1 MKTQANPLAQGII
14 REGEIKLESL
24 EFNTKFWAK
33 DPTLW
38 KQDDYH
44 KNFIVKFL
52 GWQKV
57 YDWTLERIEDI
68 LHFAQEAKTHFKHCV
83 VMGLGG
89 SSLAPEVLRTVF
101 GKQEDWP
108 ELIVLDTTNPD
119 WVGAA
124 RARIN
129 PAETLF
135 IFASKSGGTVEP
147 SSQFAYF
154 YEEVKKAGV
163 QNPGDNF
170 IAITD
175 PGTGLE
181 KLAKNKKFR
190 KTFLNPADIGGRFS
204 ALSMFG
210 MVPAAIMGVDIKKL
224 LTIAKEEAATF
235 GPEAPLKGNAAL
247 ELGAFMGA
255 CAVNQTRDKLTLLTP
270 VDFATFGLWAEQ
282 LVAEST
288 GKEGKGIVP
297 VAGESLVPNFTYR
310 DDRFFVH
317 LSTGSEDDKKVAA
330 YANQLAAS
338 EMPVLTIYMQDK
350 YQLGAMFLLWEIATA
365 AAGAI
370 LAIDPFDQPNVQA
383 AKTMTKEILA
393 KLSKD
398 DVPAEVSTP
407 LLAAEDLKVKLD
419 TLGQDIYSLL
429 ESNDYLALLP
439 YVYPDADTEKALLAL
454 RDKVMNKTKRAVLFG
469 YGPRY
474 LHSTG
479 QLHKGDGN
487 NGVFLI
493 LSAEPK
499 DDIKIPGQTYTFGQL
514 CNAQALGDYQ
524 ALQEKG
530 RRVIKI
536 HLTQPVAEQIK
547 KITDLF

>member
-14 REGEIKLESL
+14 REGEIKLETL

-38 KQDDYH
+38 KQDAYH
-44 KNFIVKFL
+44 KDFIVKFL

-57 YDWTLERIEDI
+57 YDWTLERIDSV
-68 LHFAQEAKTHFKHCV
+68 LQFAQEAKANFKHCV
-83 VMGLGG
+83 VMGMGG

-101 GKQEDWP
+101 GKQEGWP

-154 YEEVKKAGV
+154 YEEVKKSGIKK
-163 QNPGDNF
+163 PGDNF

-181 KLAKNKKFR
+181 KLAKDKKFR

-224 LTIAKEEAATF
+224 LEIAKEEAATF
-235 GPEAPLKGNAAL
+235 GPDAPVKDNAAL
-247 ELGAFMGA
+247 ELGALMGA
-255 CAVNQTRDKLTLLTP
+255 CAINQTRDKLTLLTP
-270 VDFATFGLWAEQ
+270 SDFATFGLWAEQ

-288 GKEGKGIVP
+288 GKEGKGVVP
-297 VAGESLVPNFTYR
+297 VAGESMVPNFTYR

-317 LSTGSEDDKKVAA
+317 LSTGSEDDKKITA
-330 YANQLAAS
+330 YANQLAAN

-393 KLSKD
+393 KLSQGN
-398 DVPAEVSTP
+398 VPAEVSVP
-407 LLAAEDLKVKLD
+407 LLAAADLEVKLD
-419 TLGQDIYSLL
+419 TLGQDVYSLL
-429 ESNDYLALLP
+429 ESNDYLAILP
-439 YVYPDADTEKALLAL
+439 YVYPDEETEKALLAL
-454 RDKVMNKTKRAVLFG
+454 RDKIMNKTKRAVLFG

-493 LSAEPK
+493 LSADPK
-499 DDIKIPGQTYTFGQL
+499 NDIKIPGQTYTFGQL

-524 ALQEKG
+524 ALLEKG
-530 RRVIKI
+530 RRVIKL